1 MRKNYLRGEP
11 GDFDALLN
19 EIFGMTEPRST
30 EKASRDTM
38 PTMID
43 TKTGNIHSILSNKE
57 KGVFTVVWEDGTSTM
72 VSIQEGDTWD
82 EEKALAMCYVKRFCG
97 NKGAFNDIFTEVMP
111 RVKVDR
117 QKKTKKPK
125 KETTFADYL
134 AECESAPTTKTP
146 NTFKLYGYQL
156 LTDMKTF
163 LMEDTMEEILKFVDR
178 TAVRVGQPKGL
189 FRFWEEDGGV
199 YIDYGSHSRY
209 FFIEHAT
216 AIDVQ
221 NMMKT
226 E

>member
-1 MRKNYLRGEP
+1 MKIYLQGQP
-11 GDFDALLN
+11 HTFDALL
-19 EIFGMTEPRST
+19 EEMFGYADPRV
-30 EKASRDTM
+30 EAKVSRNIM
-38 PTMID
+38 PTIID
-43 TKTGNIHSILSNKE
+43 TKTGNIHSILANEE

-117 QKKTKKPK
+117 TKKKKQK
-125 KETTFADYL
+125 KETPSVDCLLETEVT
-134 AECESAPTTKTP
+134 AEIP
-146 NTFKLYGYQL
+146 NIFKLYGYQP

-178 TAVRVGQPKGL
+178 TMVRVGQPKGF
-189 FRFWEEDGGV
+189 FRYWEEDGGV
-199 YIDYGSHSRY
+199 YIDYGSHSRF

-216 AIDVQ
+216 TTDVR
-221 NMMKT
+221 NTMKT